1 MAHWNDNVFP
11 YFFLRRIHPRV
22 HMILVPKLGGSPRT
36 YLNKI
41 KTFGVRPE
49 SISMVSVDKGEIEAI
64 VETIQP
70 TGADWIVGLIVSG
83 KSFFAIS
90 SEQPKANVGQKVG
103 LSFKLEGLHGFDDK
117 DQRIKCV

>member
-1 MAHWNDNVFP
+1 M
-11 YFFLRRIHPRV
+11 
-22 HMILVPKLGGSPRT
+22 
-36 YLNKI
+36 
-41 KTFGVRPE
+41 GVRPE
-49 SISMVSVDKGEIEAI
+49 SIRMVSVDKGEIEAI

-83 KSFFAIS
+83 KSVFAIS

-117 DQRIKCV
+117 DQRIKYV